1 MIINLNT
8 LCKVKLSE
16 LGKAVW
22 LAQIDALPEDAKSN
36 PEIIANIKNQIDS
49 DDCIELELWAIM
61 NVFGRYI
68 SPVNSP
74 FRTTTLEINKN
85 PNFGNF
91 FKKEV
96 D

>member
-1 MIINLNT
+1 MVVNLNT

-22 LAQIDALPEDAKSN
+22 LAQIDTLPEDAKNN
-36 PEIIANIKNQIDS
+36 PEIVANIQNKIGS

-61 NVFGRYI
+61 NVFGRYV

-74 FRTTTLEINKN
+74 FRTTTIEINKN
-85 PNFGNF
+85 PNFGNYF
-91 FKKEV
+91 TNQVE
-96 D
+96 